1 MVEWYELAQAI
12 TRHTDSVESPIVSD
26 KFKRA
31 QDFRSRAEGL
41 REIAR
46 SLTRDSERELLM
58 QVAEEYDVMARSAA
72 ATGKFE
78 VEQAFGNSEEELDAG
93 FQTRRKWS

>member
-1 MVEWYELAQAI
+1 M
-12 TRHTDSVESPIVSD
+12 VSD

-41 REIAR
+41 REIAHG
-46 SLTRDSERELLM
+46 LTAERERELLM
-58 QVAEEYDVMARSAA
+58 QVAQEYEEMSRSAA

-78 VEQAFGNSEEELDAG
+78 VEQAIANGEANS
-93 FQTRRKWS
+93 Q